1 MRHPEFETPPTA
13 TPMPRPRRKPKGTTS
28 DRGEAPYQERTGGS
42 IPLPEEP
49 GRGGED
55 EMRHRQACT
64 ASMEKDPDQL
74 RDMVGYVEKQT
85 CAVPLPRPERD
96 TEGGELR
103 DESAHRGRAS
113 AVRGLHL
120 HLVVGFGILRFVLV
134 RFVVV
139 LPFGL
144 LFLVVLSSDPPLDPR
159 R

>member
-1 MRHPEFETPPTA
+1 MPP
-13 TPMPRPRRKPKGTTS
+13 PGRKPKGITS

-42 IPLPEEP
+42 IPLSQEP
-49 GRGGED
+49 GRGGKD

-64 ASMEKDPDQL
+64 ASLEKDPQQL
-74 RDMVGYVEKQT
+74 REDGWIRRETSLRCTSAASWARY
-85 CAVPLPRPERD
+85 R
-96 TEGGELR
+96 GGELR

-120 HLVVGFGILRFVLV
+120 HLVVGFGILRLVLV
-134 RFVVV
+134 RFVFL

-144 LFLVVLSSDPPLDPR
+144 LFLVVLPSDPPLDPR